1 MKSLAQDMSASLI
14 RFYSAC
20 QWSGIKEVEFD
31 AAKLHQYGL
40 PRNGETHAKVRGFP
54 AGFEP
59 ACYPDHQCRM
69 SSTDVCAASTKGLNV
84 RTRYLYT
91 YCE

>member
-1 MKSLAQDMSASLI
+1 MSASLI

-59 ACYPDHQCRM
+59 ACYPDH
-69 SSTDVCAASTKGLNV
+69 VCAGCHPPTFVQQV
-84 RTRYLYT
+84 RKALMYVQGTSIHIANNFLRF
-91 YCE
+91 